1 MPFYDSKHTFVSIGT
16 IPALG
21 IGAAIGLASTVL
33 NEFFT
38 GEAKYGLDE
47 TYEDFKARYHL
58 ENMDEE

>member
-1 MPFYDSKHTFVSIGT
+1 MYSDYCCQDWSVG
-16 IPALG
+16 
-21 IGAAIGLASTVL
+21 ASTVL